1 MIVDELV
8 QRNAQREFPMTK
20 RMFCM
25 IIFACGS
32 IALQAQEPDIIEA
45 LEEYYLFA
53 PPGGGSISYKQIP
66 VEERPQVLFVD
77 TRTREE
83 YQAAHIPGA
92 IHLEWREVLER
103 RDGLPQDRPII
114 LYCNSGAS
122 SAQAMMGLRL
132 TGMENVRTLAGGFM
146 RYLESQAAV
155 PAP

>member
-1 MIVDELV
+1 
-8 QRNAQREFPMTK
+8 MTH
-20 RMFCM
+20 RMLCL

-32 IALQAQEPDIIEA
+32 IALQAEEPDIIEA

-66 VEERPQVLFVD
+66 VEERSQVLFVD

-103 RDGLPQDRPII
+103 RDELPQDRPII

-132 TGMENVRTLAGGFM
+132 AGMENVRTLAGGII

-155 PAP
+155 SVPAP